1 MNTEQNKLKIQNAS
15 GVISAA
21 YDYALKA
28 IIEVVKE
35 NGGLIKTPAET
46 GSRPTLYAFYE
57 DYSGMMDKV
66 AIHGIRWDEELG
78 LTFCTDYMLSNYEVD
93 NDYRF
98 EYFYDF
104 VEGDDAEHIQ
114 KALEDPAYFV
124 EFDAYELQKEE
135 TIKSIISGL
144 DSYLG

>member
-1 MNTEQNKLKIQNAS
+1 MDTELSKLKIQNAS

-28 IIEVVKE
+28 IVEVVKG
-35 NGGLIKTPAET
+35 NGGLIKTPAES
-46 GSRPTLYAFYE
+46 GGRPTLYAYYE
-57 DYSGMMDKV
+57 DFEGLVYHR
-66 AIHGIRWDEELG
+66 AIHGLRWDEENG
-78 LTFCTDYMLSNYEVD
+78 LTICTDDMLENYQFD
-93 NDYRF
+93 NDYCF
-98 EYFYDF
+98 EYFFDF